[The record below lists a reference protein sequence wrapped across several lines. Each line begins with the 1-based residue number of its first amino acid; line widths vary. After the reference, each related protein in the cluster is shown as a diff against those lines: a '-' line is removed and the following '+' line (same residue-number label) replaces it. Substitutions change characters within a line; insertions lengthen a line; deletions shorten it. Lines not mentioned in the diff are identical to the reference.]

1 MQKQLESYVI
11 NSCLS
16 GSDVDLTMHWTN
28 FKIYKPFGRQFK
40 GPLITNYL
48 LHIGGGH
55 QIQGWLLFLFVS
67 PQIPLRDPHV
77 LHHMCQGISW
87 VMTNH
92 AEKEMKKKRVDKS
105 PGILFVHSIYDHSV
119 DHTRLHTALS
129 FATRA
134 CL

>member
-16 GSDVDLTMHWTN
+16 GSDVDLTKHWTN

-87 VMTNH
+87 VKTNH

-105 PGILFVHSIYDHSV
+105 PGILFVHSIYDNSV
-119 DHTRLHTALS
+119 DHARLHTALS